1 MSSKYKNSK
10 RCYLIDHHSPQPP
23 VVTLDQLNIEEYE
36 RFFDTAHIDSL
47 MVYCKDHWGVTYY
60 DSKVEGAQKHQ
71 GVKTDWIQE
80 VSTVL
85 KKKDIEFIAYYCI
98 EYDEGAA
105 RRFPQWR
112 ARKPDGPPLIRED
125 EFARW
130 SLCCYQ
136 TGYREY
142 CLSQMEEIVQNYR
155 PDALFMDIFGSSLCY
170 CEKCREK
177 FLTAYGYALPSDPD
191 TIRLHMSDIVN
202 FLDENSREFL
212 LDVKQRLKAVD
223 PGLAITVNFSCHYPK
238 AVRDLLDYQFSEPL
252 LKDNWYSSAY
262 ARDTAVGQYPI
273 LVPGE
278 ASQVYNYDTVSQYL
292 CDLSSIA
299 AQGCRVG
306 MYSGS
311 QHADGTLDMEEA
323 NRLGTVYTAL
333 EEMEPYLTCRTPVKS
348 IGILQSDRSKSV
360 NMQEL
365 SSDAILRMK
374 RHNPHLNAILGA
386 MQLCEYAKIPYN
398 ILPEGSLTNSLLNQ
412 YDMLLLP
419 EVYVIQPEM
428 VSMLEDYVAAGG
440 CLISSGQTG
449 LWNADSTLREQ
460 SSLHRLLGCGPAK
473 IHREFASN
481 RWSAYLRPA
490 LSHSFTGL
498 LSCTTPPVSE
508 YFMETAPLE
517 NSNGTEADSPVSE
530 MLYFDLPCVACDF
543 DHWVNWW
550 SPPPGKQTNYPA
562 LLHRHFKKGHVFYL
576 AFDFFTMAGTEK
588 YNYTNDLFADLL
600 AKSSIHPPLR
610 HRTDTPDM
618 IRTAFF
624 ETETA
629 YIIHQ
634 ISMLPKRFHGDTPPI
649 PAGEILFQNPVASA
663 KLVYPEQ
670 QSLALSENGTC
681 AALPPLTLQQIIWCE
696 KK

>member
-23 VVTLDQLNIEEYE
+23 VVTLDQLNISEYE
-36 RFFDTAHIDSL
+36 QFFDTSHIDSL

-60 DSKVEGAQKHQ
+60 DSKVEGARKHQ
-71 GVKTDWIQE
+71 GLKTDWIQE
-80 VSTVL
+80 ISTVL
-85 KKKDIEFIAYYCI
+85 KKKKIEFIAYYCI

-105 RRFPQWR
+105 RQFPQWR
-112 ARKPDGPPLIRED
+112 ARKPDGAPLIRED

-142 CLSQMEEIVQNYR
+142 CLSQMEEIVQNYN

-177 FLTAYGYALPSDPD
+177 FHSAYGYDLPSDEAD
-191 TIRLHMSDIVN
+191 IRLHMSDMID
-202 FLDENSREFL
+202 FLDDNAQEFL

-238 AVRDLLDYQFSEPL
+238 PVRDLLDYQFSEPL
-252 LKDNWYSSAY
+252 LKDNWFSSAY
-262 ARDTAVGQYPI
+262 ARDTAIGQYPI

-323 NRLGTVYTAL
+323 KRLGVVYTAL
-333 EEMEPYLTCRTPVKS
+333 EEMEPYLTNRTPVKS
-348 IGILQSDRSKSV
+348 IGILQSDCSKAV
-360 NMQEL
+360 NMPTL
-365 SSDAILRMK
+365 SADAILRMK

-398 ILPEGSLTNSLLNQ
+398 ILPESCLTKSLLKE

-419 EVYVIQPEM
+419 EVYVIQSAT
-428 VSMLEDYVAAGG
+428 VSLLEDYVAAGG

-449 LWNADSTLREQ
+449 LWNADSTLREC
-460 SSLHRLLGCGPAK
+460 SALHRLFGCGPVK
-473 IHREFASN
+473 VHREYTSN
-481 RWSAYLRPA
+481 RWSAYLRPD
-490 LSHSFTGL
+490 SSQPFTGL
-498 LSCTTPPVSE
+498 IACTTPPVSE
-508 YFMETAPLE
+508 HFLE
-517 NSNGTEADSPVSE
+517 VEALSEKSSQSAESAIME
-530 MLYFDLPCVACDF
+530 MLHFDLPCVSCDF

-550 SPPPGKQTNYPA
+550 SPPPGKKTNYPA
-562 LLHRHFKKGHVFYL
+562 LLHHLFQKGHVFYL

-588 YNYTNDLFADLL
+588 YPYTNDLFSDLL
-600 AKSSIHPPLR
+600 LKAQIQPPVR
-610 HRTDTPDM
+610 HRTDTPDI

-624 ETETA
+624 ETETE

-649 PAGEILFQNPVASA
+649 PAGEIMFKNPVESA
-663 KLVYPEQ
+663 KLVYPQ
-670 QSLALSENGTC
+670 QEDLTLSGNGTC
-681 AALPPLTLQQIIWCE
+681 AELPPFTLQQIILC
-696 KK
+696 KKK